1 MRSTVNA
8 VIEGFNRLSIDE
20 KVYVLEVMEKQ
31 LIEAKREAI
40 IKRAREAMDN
50 FRKGAVKIG
59 GVKEL
64 FEDLEGDEDN
74 LG

>member
-1 MRSTVNA
+1 MNA

-40 IKRAREAMDN
+40 IRCAREAMDN

-64 FEDLEGDEDN
+64 LEDLESDEDN

>member
-40 IKRAREAMDN
+40 IRRAREAMDN
-50 FRKGAVKIG
+50 FRKGVVKIG
-59 GVKEL
+59 G
-64 FEDLEGDEDN
+64 
-74 LG
+74 